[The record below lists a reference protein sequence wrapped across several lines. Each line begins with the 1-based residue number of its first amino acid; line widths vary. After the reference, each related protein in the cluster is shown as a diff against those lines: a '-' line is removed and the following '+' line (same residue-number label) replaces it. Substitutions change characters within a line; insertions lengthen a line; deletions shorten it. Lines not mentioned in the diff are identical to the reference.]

1 MLESLY
7 LILILYKEVD
17 IVQAVHQAMFLISV
31 DFEMLALSCRLIGYS
46 LFWQI
51 HFHLCLRVGIDRIEQ
66 FFQERLAHHYRKHE
80 VIKLIVFMDIGKEAR
95 YHYSKAISGD
105 SPSRMFTTG
114 TTTEVLS
121 GYQYLAAVSR
131 VVQYELFVYSSVG
144 VL

>member
-1 MLESLY
+1 
-7 LILILYKEVD
+7 
-17 IVQAVHQAMFLISV
+17 
-31 DFEMLALSCRLIGYS
+31 MLALSCRLIGYS

-51 HFHLCLRVGIDRIEQ
+51 HFHLCLRIGIDRIEQ

-80 VIKLIVFMDIGKEAR
+80 VIQLIVFMDISKEAR
-95 YHYSKAISGD
+95 YHYSKAISGY

-144 VL
+144 VITPIAE